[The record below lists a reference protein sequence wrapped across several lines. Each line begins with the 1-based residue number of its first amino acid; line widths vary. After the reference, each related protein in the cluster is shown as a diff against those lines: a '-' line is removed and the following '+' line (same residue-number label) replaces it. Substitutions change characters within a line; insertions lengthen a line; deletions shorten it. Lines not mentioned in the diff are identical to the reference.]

1 MAKRRAARRFEQGVD
16 ALSDAVIALQSGD
29 PARAARLGET
39 ITART
44 GGTETTGVFEGI
56 DETGALILSTPRGR
70 KAIPAADIYFG
81 GA

>member
-1 MAKRRAARRFEQGVD
+1 MPIQEAK
-16 ALSDAVIALQSGD
+16 LIWKN
-29 PARAARLGET
+29 GEMLPWSEAT
-39 ITART
+39 THVLT
-44 GGTETTGVFEGI
+44 HGLHYGTGVFEGI